1 MIQLDQ
7 VLVRMSSPS
16 DGWVLRQF
24 LLAELGGGL
33 ADKID
38 WTDAAAAGG
47 WLIAEAGGVP
57 LGIVQLLPGK
67 PIGRVECWRIV
78 DGLTPREAH
87 AVALALGRVALWSLK
102 QLGSAVAVAVVDFR
116 RKGLKRLLKRRF
128 GGVVSASG
136 NVISTWIGD

>member
-1 MIQLDQ
+1 MLRVEH

-24 LLAELGGGL
+24 LLAELGNSL

-47 WLIAEAGGVP
+47 WLIAEAFGVP
-57 LGIVQLLPGK
+57 VGIVQLLPGK
-67 PIGRVECWRIV
+67 PIGRVECWRIAV
-78 DGLTPREAH
+78 ELNPREAH

-102 QLGSAVAVAVVDFR
+102 QLGATIATAVVDFR
-116 RKGLKRLLKRRF
+116 HKGLKRMLKRRF